1 MIRPT
6 SLTAGKPKPVRAV
19 WPLLGLLLAANSVTL
34 WLGLTLD
41 AVSIGKTVKK
51 EFLGITVTLIDER
64 ATHSIL
70 SGILQLRIDGD
81 FFLFYLLF
89 SFSVVFPVLK
99 LLASWG
105 LYFSLL
111 GSRRGERVARW
122 AGWLHHLGKWSML
135 DVFALALLAVL
146 FKLGGVTRLK
156 VESGIFWFAGAV
168 ACGIAVAILIGWLA
182 RKVERNHT
190 LRTRL

>member
-1 MIRPT
+1 MNSLNRGESQNRAGT
-6 SLTAGKPKPVRAV
+6 SFVAPVV
-19 WPLLGLLLAANSVTL
+19 LGLLLSVNSVAL

-41 AVSIGKTVKK
+41 AVTIAKTVKK
-51 EFLGITVTLIDER
+51 DVLGISFRLLDER

-70 SGILQLRIDGD
+70 SGILQLRADREW
-81 FFLFYLLF
+81 FLFYLLF
-89 SFSVVFPVLK
+89 SFSVVFPILK

-105 LYFSLL
+105 LFISLL
-111 GSRRGERVARW
+111 GRKSGERAARW

-156 VESGIFWFAGAV
+156 VETGIYWFAGAV
-168 ACGIAVAILIGWLA
+168 ACGIAVAIGIGSHA
-182 RKVERNHT
+182 RRIEES
-190 LRTRL
+190 RTSTN

>member
-1 MIRPT
+1 MSRNEDDVRGIGGP
-6 SLTAGKPKPVRAV
+6 SRAV
-19 WPLLGLLLAANSVTL
+19 WLLPGILLAANSVTL
-34 WLGLTLD
+34 WFGLTLD
-41 AVSIGKTVKK
+41 AVSIGKTVRK
-51 EFLGITVTLIDER
+51 EILGVPVTLLDER

-81 FFLFYLLF
+81 RFLFCLLF
-89 SFSVVFPVLK
+89 SFSVVFPILK

-111 GSRRGERVARW
+111 RSRRGERVAHW

-156 VESGIFWFAGAV
+156 VESGIYWFAGAV

-182 RKVERNHT
+182 EEVKRNHS
-190 LRTRL
+190 LGIRP